1 MKSKSPKSSKRTLSR
16 PVIVG
21 ALILIGILI
30 FGGSTPFSYT
40 PPVPTIPVDTAIADA
55 VIPYT
60 SNTSGATIYYPDG
73 WEIREIP
80 NELGFQT
87 FQIGPDTATLDT
99 LDIPRQGGILSLSVL
114 TADLVG
120 ATNSPTTTVASLLEL
135 QSQGMADIPGATLT
149 EPTQTYRLG
158 EWEIARQVYR
168 IESPEAPY
176 VSIQTLQKR
185 GDIYVGASGFAL
197 ESQVA
202 TARPLFDAILSRV
215 TVPASGTNP

>member
-1 MKSKSPKSSKRTLSR
+1 MKSPKSSNSKRTLSR

-21 ALILIGILI
+21 VLILIGILI
-30 FGGSTPFSYT
+30 FGGSTLFSYT
-40 PPVPTIPVDTAIADA
+40 PPLPTIPVDTAVANA
-55 VIPYT
+55 LIPYT
-60 SNTSGATIYYPDG
+60 SDTSGTTIYYPNG
-73 WEIREIP
+73 WKIQETP
-80 NELGFQT
+80 SDLGFRI
-87 FQIGPDTATLDT
+87 FQIAPDTATLET
-99 LDIPRQGGILSLSVL
+99 LDIPQQGGILSLSVL

-168 IESPEAPY
+168 IESTEAPY

-185 GDIYVGASGFAL
+185 GDVYIGASAFAL
-197 ESQVA
+197 ETQVV
-202 TARPLFDAILSRV
+202 TARPLFDAILSKV
-215 TVPASGTNP
+215 TVLPAD